1 MDIERETVVEIA
13 VSVGAV
19 GLFVLLIVAVG
30 ISYGIDTPGG
40 FSNTGALALVGAI
53 LLFVLVMA
61 GVGVALDRQ

>member
-13 VSVGAV
+13 VSVAAV

-30 ISYGIDTPGG
+30 VSYGIDAPGG
-40 FSNTGALALVGAI
+40 FSDTGALALVGAI